1 MKRFFISVLKALGY
15 FGIYLGAQLSVT
27 VVYMIYTIIPV
38 AVKYSVGNYD
48 LTDPVIFERYMEEAL
63 QPVLDATMPLTI
75 LSGLL
80 TLGVIC
86 LIFKCRKKKIAK
98 EVRLCRISGGTALSV
113 GMMGFGINFVL
124 GILFNFLPKEWLESY
139 EATASAAFSGEL
151 WLVAITV
158 AVMAPI
164 VEEFLFR
171 GLIYTRLKQGMP
183 MVAAVAVSSLW
194 FGAMHGQPLW
204 IAYASLLGLV
214 MVWIFERTGSLLAS
228 MAFHF
233 GYNLVAVISMALPED
248 TPEWIGIVLS
258 VAGLAFAAVGTY
270 WFLKIPKAEISAETA
285 GETAVYEPEE
295 TGDVSE
301 KVTQESGEDSTE
313 NP

>member
-1 MKRFFISVLKALGY
+1 M
-15 FGIYLGAQLSVT
+15 Q
-27 VVYMIYTIIPV
+27 
-38 AVKYSVGNYD
+38 
-48 LTDPVIFERYMEEAL
+48 
-63 QPVLDATMPLTI
+63 
-75 LSGLL
+75 
-80 TLGVIC
+80 
-86 LIFKCRKKKIAK
+86 KKKIAK
-98 EVRLCRISGGTALSV
+98 EVRLCRISGETALDV

-124 GILFNFLPKEWLESY
+124 GILFNFLPEEWLESY

-151 WLVAITV
+151 WLAAITV

-183 MVAAVAVSSLW
+183 MV
-194 FGAMHGQPLW
+194 
-204 IAYASLLGLV
+204 
-214 MVWIFERTGSLLAS
+214 
-228 MAFHF
+228 
-233 GYNLVAVISMALPED
+233 
-248 TPEWIGIVLS
+248 
-258 VAGLAFAAVGTY
+258 AAVGTY